1 VAINIRSL
9 PTQQQGFTLLEV
21 LISIAIFAII
31 SLASFSIFETVI
43 SGEEKSTVRLNS
55 MNDIQRTFLLIE
67 RDFTQIARRS
77 ARLDGDEPLKEFIHT
92 DSNAFESTSQAIGFV
107 RGGWSNP
114 GLLLPRGDM
123 QSVAYQVN
131 DETLERV
138 HFNFVDA
145 TLGEEPKIRKL
156 LTGIND
162 INFEFHDGKQWG
174 KTYEGS
180 DLPHAIAIELDTQ
193 EFGLIKRKFLIA
205 GVTPKNKVN

>member
-1 VAINIRSL
+1 MTRYSN
-9 PTQQQGFTLLEV
+9 TKQKGFTLLEV
-21 LISIAIFAII
+21 LIAISIFAII
-31 SLASFSIFETVI
+31 SLASFSLFDTVI
-43 SGEEKSTVRLNS
+43 TSEEKSTVRLNN
-55 MNDIQRTFLLIE
+55 MNDIQRAFLLIE
-67 RDFTQIARRS
+67 RDFLQISRRS
-77 ARLDGDEPLKEFIHT
+77 VRMDGDEPLKDFIHT

-131 DETLERV
+131 EETLERV

-156 LTGIND
+156 LTGVND
-162 INFEFHDGKQWG
+162 ISFEFYDGKQWK

-180 DLPHAIAIELDTQ
+180 DLPLAIAVELDTK
-193 EFGLIKRKFLIA
+193 EFGLIKRKFLVA
-205 GVTPKNKVN
+205 GVLQKEKVN

>member
-1 VAINIRSL
+1 MIRYSN
-9 PTQQQGFTLLEV
+9 TKQKGFTLLEV
-21 LISIAIFAII
+21 LIAISIFAII
-31 SLASFSIFETVI
+31 SLASFSLFDTVI
-43 SGEEKSTVRLNS
+43 TSEEKSTIRLNN
-55 MNDIQRTFLLIE
+55 MNDIQRAFLLIE
-67 RDFTQIARRS
+67 RDFLQISRRS
-77 ARLDGDEPLKEFIHT
+77 VRMDGDEPLKDFIHT

-131 DETLERV
+131 EETLERV

-145 TLGEEPKIRKL
+145 TLGEEPKVRKL

-162 INFEFHDGKQWG
+162 ISFEFYDGKQWN

-180 DLPHAIAIELDTQ
+180 DLPLAMAVELDTK
-193 EFGLIKRKFLIA
+193 EFGLIKRKFLVA
-205 GVTPKNKVN
+205 GVVPKEKIN